1 MRNVLTLAI
10 IITLVAAVTQ
20 GQQSLTIQDIFGSS
34 KYSTETLSGI
44 HWIDGGKSFSYQQY
58 DSVKNAAQVWKY
70 TLASGKREILIDGS
84 LLYHDTSKAAFRYT
98 SYQWSPDE
106 QKVLFI
112 SAPPER
118 QYLSRLT
125 PAGNYFLYDLKGK
138 NLQRLTNVSETQ
150 FNQKFSSDGSKLGFV
165 RGNNIYYI
173 DLAQGIEAQL
183 TTDGAEHLIN
193 GKFDWV
199 YEEEFSI
206 SDGWAWSPD
215 GMSIAYWQLDESR
228 VPEYHMID
236 FMTKRSEVET
246 MRYPKP
252 GDTNSVV
259 RIGVVSL
266 KTKKTVWMD
275 IGKEEDIYI
284 PRMQWFPDGKRLL
297 IQRLNRLQNKLE
309 LLEAN
314 VESGTSSVLLTEES
328 KTWIEEG
335 YEAIVLKSSKQ
346 LFRISDKDRYA
357 HIYLVDI
364 ASNKATQITK
374 GEWEVEGISGI
385 DEDRRMIY
393 FTASVKTPIERH
405 FYSIRFDG
413 SGMKQLTA
421 DGFMHTP
428 NLAPDRQNFLDTYS
442 KTNMPP
448 KIAIISTDGKKN
460 QIVEENINLA
470 IANLHLAPEEFF
482 QFPTSDGVVLNA
494 SMIKPPDF
502 NQAQKY
508 PLLVYVY
515 GGPNS
520 QNVSN
525 SWGRPTDLWHHM
537 LAQKGYIVA
546 KIDGRGTGKRG
557 KEFRDIVYKNLGK
570 WEVHDQCDGVKYLI
584 SQSFIDSTR
593 VGIWGWSYG
602 GYLAVSSIL
611 RANET
616 FKTAVAVAPVTD
628 WRLYD
633 DIYTERYMGLPAEN
647 PDGYR
652 ESSALSYV
660 DRLQGNLLIAH
671 GTTDDNVHWQNT
683 MQLVDALQKSGKH
696 FDMQFYVNRNHGITG
711 GNTRVHLFETITKYL
726 LEKL

>member
-1 MRNVLTLAI
+1 MRKVLNLIIIVTLAA
-10 IITLVAAVTQ
+10 TGTR
-20 GQQSLTIQDIFGSS
+20 GQQRLTIQDIFGSS
-34 KYSTETLSGI
+34 KYSSESLSGI
-44 HWIDGGKSFSYQQY
+44 RWIDGGKAFSYQQY
-58 DSVKNAAQVWKY
+58 DTVKKTTRVWKY
-70 TLASGKREILIDGS
+70 TLAGGKREVLIDGS
-84 LLYHDTSKAAFRYT
+84 HLYHDTSKAAFTYT

-106 QKVLFI
+106 QKVLFV

-138 NLQRLTNVSETQ
+138 NLRRLTNIAETQ
-150 FNQKFSSDGSKLGFV
+150 YNQKFSSDGSKLGFV
-165 RGNNIYYI
+165 RRNNIFYL
-173 DLAQGIEAQL
+173 DLAQGTEDQL
-183 TTDGAEHLIN
+183 TTDGADHLIN

-199 YEEEFSI
+199 YEEEFGI

-215 GMSIAYWQLDESR
+215 GSSIAYWQLDENR

-236 FMTKRSEVET
+236 FMTQRSDVET

-252 GDTNSVV
+252 GDSNSVV

-266 KTKKTVWMD
+266 KTKKTIWMD
-275 IGKEEDIYI
+275 IGNEEDIYI

-314 VESGTSSVLLTEES
+314 TESGKSSVLLTEES

-335 YEAIVLKSSKQ
+335 YEAIILQTGIQ
-346 LFRISDKDRYA
+346 LFRISDKDGYA

-364 ASNKATQITK
+364 VSKKETQITK
-374 GEWEVEGISGI
+374 GQWEVEGISGI

-393 FTASVKTPIERH
+393 FTGSVKTPIERH
-405 FYSIRFDG
+405 FYSIHFDG
-413 SGMKQLTA
+413 SDMKQLTA
-421 DGFMHTP
+421 EGFSHTI
-428 NLAPDRQNFLDTYS
+428 NLSPDRQNFLDTYS
-442 KTNMPP
+442 TTNMPP
-448 KIAIISTDGKKN
+448 KIAIVSIDGKKS
-460 QIVEENINLA
+460 QMVEENINPA

-482 QFPTSDGVVLNA
+482 QFTTSDGIVLNA
-494 SMIKPPDF
+494 SMIIPPDF
-502 NQAQKY
+502 TQAHKY
-508 PLLVYVY
+508 PLLIYVY

-537 LAQKGYIVA
+537 LAQKGYVVA
-546 KIDGRGTGKRG
+546 RIDGRGTGKRG
-557 KEFRDIVYKNLGK
+557 KEFRNIVYKNLGT
-570 WEVHDQCDGVKYLI
+570 WEVHDQCEGVKNLI

-593 VGIWGWSYG
+593 IGIWGWSYG
-602 GYLAVSSIL
+602 AYLAVSSIL
-611 RANET
+611 RAPET

-628 WRLYD
+628 WHLYD

-652 ESSALSYV
+652 ESSTLSYV
-660 DRLQGNLLIAH
+660 DRLKGNLLIAH

-683 MQLVDALQKSGKH
+683 MQLVDALQKAGKH
-696 FDMQFYVNRNHGITG
+696 FDIQFYVNKNHGITG

>member
-1 MRNVLTLAI
+1 MRKVLNLAI
-10 IITLVAAVTQ
+10 IITLGMTVAQ

-34 KYSTETLSGI
+34 KYSTRSLSGI
-44 HWIDGGKSFSYQQY
+44 HWIDDGKAFSYQQY
-58 DSVKNAAQVWKY
+58 DSVKKATQVWKY
-70 TLASGKREILIDGS
+70 MIANGKREILIDGS
-84 LLYHDTSKAAFRYT
+84 LLYHDTSKTPFRYT
-98 SYQWSPDE
+98 SYQWSPNE
-106 QKVLFI
+106 QKVLFV

-118 QYLSRLT
+118 QYLSRHT
-125 PAGNYFLYDLKGK
+125 PGGNYFLYDLKEK
-138 NLQRLTNVSETQ
+138 DLRRLTNVSEIQ
-150 FNQKFSSDGSKLGFV
+150 YNQKFSSDGSKLGFV
-165 RGNNIYYI
+165 RGNNIYYF
-173 DLAQGIEAQL
+173 DLAQETETQL
-183 TTDGAEHLIN
+183 TADGADHLIN

-215 GMSIAYWQLDESR
+215 GASIAYWQLDENR
-228 VPEYHMID
+228 VPEYHMVD

-246 MRYPKP
+246 MRYPKA

-259 RIGVVSL
+259 RIGIVSV
-266 KTKKTVWMD
+266 KTRKTVWMD

-284 PRMQWFPDGKRLL
+284 PRMQWFPDGKQLL

-309 LLEAN
+309 LLVAN
-314 VESGTSSVLLTEES
+314 AETGTSSVLFTEES

-335 YEAIVLKSSKQ
+335 YEAILLKSGKQ
-346 LFRISDKDRYA
+346 LFHISDKDGYA
-357 HIYLVDI
+357 HIYLVDLV
-364 ASNKATQITK
+364 SKKETQITK

-385 DEDRRMIY
+385 DEEQQVIY
-393 FTASVKTPIERH
+393 FTASVKTPLERH

-413 SGMKQLTA
+413 SRMKQLTA
-421 DGFMHTP
+421 DGFSHTI

-448 KIAIISTDGKKN
+448 KIAIVSTDGKMN
-460 QIVEENINLA
+460 RIVEEN
-470 IANLHLAPEEFF
+470 ANSSITDLHLAPEEFF
-482 QFPTSDGVVLNA
+482 QFSTSDGLVLNA
-494 SMIKPPDF
+494 SMMKPPDF
-502 NQAQKY
+502 NQTQKY
-508 PLLVYVY
+508 PLLIYVY

-520 QNVSN
+520 QSVSN
-525 SWGRPTDLWHHM
+525 AWGGPNDLWHRM
-537 LAQKGYIVA
+537 LAQKGYVVVR
-546 KIDGRGTGKRG
+546 IDGRGTGKRG

-570 WEVHDQCDGVKYLI
+570 WEVNDQCEGVKYLI

-602 GYLAVSSIL
+602 GYMAVSSIL
-611 RANET
+611 RANHV

-628 WRLYD
+628 WHLYD

-647 PDGYR
+647 PEGYK
-652 ESSALSYV
+652 ESSTLLYV
-660 DRLQGNLLIAH
+660 NQLQGNLLIAH

-683 MQLVDALQKSGKH
+683 MQLVDALQKAGKH
-696 FDMQFYVNRNHGITG
+696 FDIQFYVNKNHGITG